1 MTGSEV
7 MFLLII
13 GLVVLGPE
21 KLPDAIRRMGKLY
34 AELKRMSSGVQ
45 TDFRKVMDEP
55 IKEMMNTT
63 NSMKALFTDTASEFQ
78 SAAKE
83 LVEPT
88 FIPYESGAES
98 AQAKDSEQSDSDQDE
113 DTDIAEGI
121 ANAARIA
128 QHRKDDASRHSEVNR
143 LEYNEDDEND
153 DDALESAPATP
164 ESDKSKMSKK
174 SRNSAVAQKNV
185 IKKVV
190 KKAVSKKKQPKK
202 KPVKKA
208 QRTKTT
214 QNSLQKSTQ
223 KSTKLSK
230 GLASGI

>member
-55 IKEMMNTT
+55 LKEMMSTT

-83 LVEPT
+83 IIEPT
-88 FIPYESGAES
+88 FIPYDDGGNS
-98 AQAKDSEQSDSDQDE
+98 AQAQDSEQTDQNEQD

-128 QHRKDDASRHSEVNR
+128 KQRKEDTSKHSEVNR
-143 LEYNEDDEND
+143 LEYNADDQDVID
-153 DDALESAPATP
+153 DSQQAQTPTTKKLPAKKSAP
-164 ESDKSKMSKK
+164 KSITKK
-174 SRNSAVAQKNV
+174 T
-185 IKKVV
+185 V
-190 KKAVSKKKQPKK
+190 KKKTVAKKTGAKQSVAK
-202 KPVKKA
+202 KPVTKK
-208 QRTKTT
+208 
-214 QNSLQKSTQ
+214 
-223 KSTKLSK
+223 KL
-230 GLASGI
+230 ANGI

>member
-1 MTGSEV
+1 MFNMTGSEL

-55 IKEMMNTT
+55 IKEMKNTT
-63 NSMKALFTDTASEFQ
+63 NSMKALFTDTASEFH

-83 LVEPT
+83 IVEPT
-88 FIPYESGAES
+88 FIPYESGGEGAR
-98 AQAKDSEQSDSDQDE
+98 AQDSEQSDSDQND

-128 QHRKDDASRHSEVNR
+128 QQRKDGAGKVKSVSSPANATKTKPKK
-143 LEYNEDDEND
+143 LKTK
-153 DDALESAPATP
+153 APAKKPTKIASIKKP
-164 ESDKSKMSKK
+164 QSKK
-174 SRNSAVAQKNV
+174 
-185 IKKVV
+185 IK
-190 KKAVSKKKQPKK
+190 
-202 KPVKKA
+202 
-208 QRTKTT
+208 
-214 QNSLQKSTQ
+214 
-223 KSTKLSK
+223 
-230 GLASGI
+230 G

>member
-1 MTGSEV
+1 MFNMTGSEV

-98 AQAKDSEQSDSDQDE
+98 AQAQESEQSDSDQD
-113 DTDIAEGI
+113 DDADIAEGI

-128 QHRKDDASRHSEVNR
+128 QQRKDDTSKHSEVNR
-143 LEYNEDDEND
+143 LEYNEDDRND
-153 DDALESAPATP
+153 DDALESASVPP
-164 ESDKSKMSKK
+164 ESDKSKITKK
-174 SRNSAVAQKNV
+174 SRNTTVAQKTV
-185 IKKVV
+185 EKKVA
-190 KKAVSKKKQPKK
+190 KKAVSKKKQSKKKAVKKTQPKK
-202 KPVKKA
+202 S
-208 QRTKTT
+208 T
-214 QNSLQKSTQ
+214 QKSTQ
-223 KSTKLSK
+223 KSMKLSK
-230 GLASGI
+230 RPTSGI

>member
-1 MTGSEV
+1 MFNMTGSEV

-55 IKEMMNTT
+55 LKEMMSTT

-83 LVEPT
+83 IIEPT
-88 FIPYESGAES
+88 FIPYDDGGNS
-98 AQAKDSEQSDSDQDE
+98 AQAQDSEQTDQNEQD

-128 QHRKDDASRHSEVNR
+128 KQRKEDTSKHSEVNR
-143 LEYNEDDEND
+143 LEYNADEQD
-153 DDALESAPATP
+153 VISDEPKLDQPTTKKLVAKKPAKLLAKTP
-164 ESDKSKMSKK
+164 AKTPAKKSKKISVTKKAAAKK
-174 SRNSAVAQKNV
+174 SVT
-185 IKKVV
+185 
-190 KKAVSKKKQPKK
+190 KKASDEKE
-202 KPVKKA
+202 A
-208 QRTKTT
+208 R
-214 QNSLQKSTQ
+214 
-223 KSTKLSK
+223 
-230 GLASGI
+230 

>member
-1 MTGSEV
+1 MFNMTGSEV

-55 IKEMMNTT
+55 LKEMMSTT

-83 LVEPT
+83 IIEPT
-88 FIPYESGAES
+88 FIPYDDGSNS
-98 AQAKDSEQSDSDQDE
+98 AQAQDSEQTDQDE
-113 DTDIAEGI
+113 QDDTDIAEGI

-128 QHRKDDASRHSEVNR
+128 EQRKEDTSKHSEVNR
-143 LEYNEDDEND
+143 LEYNVDDQDVISDEPKLD
-153 DDALESAPATP
+153 QPTTKKLVAKKPAKILAKTP
-164 ESDKSKMSKK
+164 AKKSKKIS
-174 SRNSAVAQKNV
+174 VT
-185 IKKVV
+185 
-190 KKAVSKKKQPKK
+190 K
-202 KPVKKA
+202 KPVTKKPV
-208 QRTKTT
+208 TK
-214 QNSLQKSTQ
+214 KPV
-223 KSTKLSK
+223 TKKLVTK
-230 GLASGI
+230 KPVTKKPVTKKKLANGI

>member
-98 AQAKDSEQSDSDQDE
+98 AQAQDSEQSDSDQD
-113 DTDIAEGI
+113 DDADIAEGI

-128 QHRKDDASRHSEVNR
+128 QHRKDDASKLKSE
-143 LEYNEDDEND
+143 
-153 DDALESAPATP
+153 SSPAKITKTKP
-164 ESDKSKMSKK
+164 QKSTAKTTKK
-174 SRNSAVAQKNV
+174 N
-185 IKKVV
+185 
-190 KKAVSKKKQPKK
+190 
-202 KPVKKA
+202 PVKK
-208 QRTKTT
+208 
-214 QNSLQKSTQ
+214 KSTKKPQ
-223 KSTKLSK
+223 SKKSTKLSK
-230 GLASGI
+230 GLTSGI

>member
-63 NSMKALFTDTASEFQ
+63 NSMKTLFTDTASEFQ

-83 LVEPT
+83 LV
-88 FIPYESGAES
+88 
-98 AQAKDSEQSDSDQDE
+98 
-113 DTDIAEGI
+113 
-121 ANAARIA
+121 
-128 QHRKDDASRHSEVNR
+128 
-143 LEYNEDDEND
+143 
-153 DDALESAPATP
+153 
-164 ESDKSKMSKK
+164 
-174 SRNSAVAQKNV
+174 
-185 IKKVV
+185 
-190 KKAVSKKKQPKK
+190 
-202 KPVKKA
+202 
-208 QRTKTT
+208 
-214 QNSLQKSTQ
+214 
-223 KSTKLSK
+223 
-230 GLASGI
+230 

>member
-55 IKEMMNTT
+55 LKEMMNTT
-63 NSMKALFTDTASEFQ
+63 NSMKALFTDTASEFE

-83 LVEPT
+83 IIEPT
-88 FIPYESGAES
+88 FIPYSGADAS
-98 AQAKDSEQSDSDQDE
+98 AQGQDSEQSDSDQDD

-121 ANAARIA
+121 ANAAKIA
-128 QHRKDDASRHSEVNR
+128 QQRKDDAAKFKFEPS
-143 LEYNEDDEND
+143 
-153 DDALESAPATP
+153 PAKVTKP
-164 ESDKSKMSKK
+164 KPKK
-174 SRNSAVAQKNV
+174 STTKNL
-185 IKKVV
+185 
-190 KKAVSKKKQPKK
+190 AR
-202 KPVKKA
+202 KPVKKSA
-208 QRTKTT
+208 TIKTTSKAGNKKPVTKT
-214 QNSLQKSTQ
+214 SA
-223 KSTKLSK
+223 TKKPQSKKSK
-230 GLASGI
+230 G

>member
-55 IKEMMNTT
+55 IKEMMSTT
-63 NSMKALFTDTASEFQ
+63 NSMKALFTDTAGEFQ

-83 LVEPT
+83 IVEPT
-88 FIPYESGAES
+88 FIPYNDGSNSPETQDS
-98 AQAKDSEQSDSDQDE
+98 AQSDQD

-121 ANAARIA
+121 ANATKIA
-128 QHRKDDASRHSEVNR
+128 QQRKDDTSKHSEINR
-143 LEYNEDDEND
+143 LEYNADEQVLID
-153 DDALESAPATP
+153 SEQQAQTPTTKKLSAKKLAKTTA
-164 ESDKSKMSKK
+164 KK
-174 SRNSAVAQKNV
+174 SAT
-185 IKKVV
+185 
-190 KKAVSKKKQPKK
+190 KKAGAKKSVTKK
-202 KPVKKA
+202 KPAKKSV
-208 QRTKTT
+208 TKKPVAKKKPA
-214 QNSLQKSTQ
+214 N
-223 KSTKLSK
+223 
-230 GLASGI
+230 GN

>member
-55 IKEMMNTT
+55 IKEMMSTT
-63 NSMKALFTDTASEFQ
+63 NSMKALFTDTADEFH

-83 LVEPT
+83 IVEPT
-88 FIPYESGAES
+88 FIPYNDGSNSPETQDS
-98 AQAKDSEQSDSDQDE
+98 AQSDQD

-121 ANAARIA
+121 ANATKIA
-128 QHRKDDASRHSEVNR
+128 QQRKDDTSKHSEINR
-143 LEYNEDDEND
+143 LEYNADEQVLIDNEQQ
-153 DDALESAPATP
+153 AQTPTTKKLPAKKLAKTTA
-164 ESDKSKMSKK
+164 KK
-174 SRNSAVAQKNV
+174 SAT
-185 IKKVV
+185 
-190 KKAVSKKKQPKK
+190 KKAGAKKSVTKK
-202 KPVKKA
+202 KPAKKSV
-208 QRTKTT
+208 TKKPVAKKKPA
-214 QNSLQKSTQ
+214 N
-223 KSTKLSK
+223 
-230 GLASGI
+230 GN

>member
-55 IKEMMNTT
+55 IKEMMSTT
-63 NSMKALFTDTASEFQ
+63 NSMKALFTDTADEFH

-83 LVEPT
+83 IVEPT
-88 FIPYESGAES
+88 FIPYNDGSNSPETQDS
-98 AQAKDSEQSDSDQDE
+98 AQSDQD

-121 ANAARIA
+121 ANATKIA
-128 QHRKDDASRHSEVNR
+128 QQRKDDTSKHSEINR
-143 LEYNEDDEND
+143 LEYNADEQVLID
-153 DDALESAPATP
+153 SEQQAQTPTTKKLSAKKLAKTTA
-164 ESDKSKMSKK
+164 KK
-174 SRNSAVAQKNV
+174 SAT
-185 IKKVV
+185 
-190 KKAVSKKKQPKK
+190 KKAGAKKSVTKK
-202 KPVKKA
+202 KPAKKSV
-208 QRTKTT
+208 TKKPVAKKKPA
-214 QNSLQKSTQ
+214 N
-223 KSTKLSK
+223 
-230 GLASGI
+230 GN